1 MALSPFVNLTLLY
14 KQRLNHQSVSCH
26 ESEFQRQ
33 TDTHIGRVCRTLS
46 NAPDRI
52 DIIETYDSGF
62 EPTGGGI
69 NRNHHTCALDTAG
82 VIPASRQAD

>member
-1 MALSPFVNLTLLY
+1 MTEIRPSMALSLFINLMLLY

-46 NAPDRI
+46 NALDRI
-52 DIIETYDSGF
+52 DVIEACDSRLK
-62 EPTGGGI
+62 PTSSGI
-69 NRNHHTCALDTAG
+69 N
-82 VIPASRQAD
+82 